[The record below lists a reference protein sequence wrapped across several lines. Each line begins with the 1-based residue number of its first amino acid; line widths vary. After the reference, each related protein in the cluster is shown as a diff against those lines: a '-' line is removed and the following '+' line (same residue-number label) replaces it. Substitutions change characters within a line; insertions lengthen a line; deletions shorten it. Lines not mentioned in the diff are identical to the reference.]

1 MLLDIKWTD
10 LSLEKGVKSGRK
22 IIKGQC
28 KQADKDSLCLNESKI
43 DLCCPRGIKR
53 KNPKRW

>member
-1 MLLDIKWTD
+1 LDIKWTD

-22 IIKGQC
+22 IIKGQR

-53 KNPKRW
+53 KHPKRW